1 MPSSVFECRTKNG
14 FPGRRGRDLDPDGFA
29 KATLDGLGARRTAQ
43 RGIRLPPTTGGAR
56 VRLRVISFVRAP
68 GRKEN
73 YLLDRSQLLLSVSVC
88 YIIIVPIRESLTPLP
103 NTQTKQ
109 LKKKKKIK

>member
-1 MPSSVFECRTKNG
+1 MFSSV
-14 FPGRRGRDLDPDGFA
+14 GRKTVSQGGGRGRDSDPDGFA
-29 KATLDGLGARRTAQ
+29 KATLDGLGARRTAHK
-43 RGIRLPPTTGGAR
+43 RNSTAADDDDGGAR

-88 YIIIVPIRESLTPLP
+88 CIIIVPIRESLTPLP

-109 LKKKKKIK
+109 LKKKKIYK